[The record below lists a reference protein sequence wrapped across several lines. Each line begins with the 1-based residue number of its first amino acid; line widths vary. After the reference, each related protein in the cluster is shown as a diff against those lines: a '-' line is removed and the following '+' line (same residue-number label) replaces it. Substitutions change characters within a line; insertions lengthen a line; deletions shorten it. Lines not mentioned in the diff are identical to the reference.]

1 MISIGV
7 RGDIKTPLSF
17 PPAPKASASGRRRPL
32 VQTALACTTIS
43 CKPSSNLLHSQW
55 RVSFL
60 QYRFIKHVL
69 CHLIKRSRVHAGA
82 SSLISWS
89 PTGVTAYKITHAMDD
104 TILPMRR
111 PFRKTLKDKPSEDRS
126 HMRVMSPSRTRSIGR
141 THLPTVGTPSLLP
154 TALAIGLLF
163 RHSHSPYKRLDVV
176 VRGINAPPWLAVPLT
191 GWNKAETLTSPTP
204 LPLLALASL
213 GHRKSTAGGLR
224 PGRRGGRGALSQWE
238 RVRLRHSPLI
248 LRLSYTGYNKR
259 IAPYV

>member
-43 CKPSSNLLHSQW
+43 CKPSSNLFHSQW

-60 QYRFIKHVL
+60 QYRVIKHVL

-176 VRGINAPPWLAVPLT
+176 VRGINAPPLA
-191 GWNKAETLTSPTP
+191 
-204 LPLLALASL
+204 
-213 GHRKSTAGGLR
+213 R
-224 PGRRGGRGALSQWE
+224 
-238 RVRLRHSPLI
+238 SPLDW
-248 LRLSYTGYNKR
+248 LEQSRDSHVPHAPASFGPRLSG
-259 IAPYV
+259 A